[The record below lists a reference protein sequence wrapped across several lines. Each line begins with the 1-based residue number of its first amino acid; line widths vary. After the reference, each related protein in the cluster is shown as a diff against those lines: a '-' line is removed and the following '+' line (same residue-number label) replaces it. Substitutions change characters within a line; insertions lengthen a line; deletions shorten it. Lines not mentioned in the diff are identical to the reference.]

1 VIVPYL
7 HLAIGQGFLSLGAL
21 PEMLA
26 TFTRSD
32 VAPGAVDPFW
42 YRWATVQGTHAL
54 FGVVLALRWPRW
66 AGWAFTL
73 WAAKEAAF
81 DIPNGGGAV
90 FVALDSLADLGAG
103 ALGFAFGRTYIC
115 HVHRQPC

>member
-1 VIVPYL
+1 M
-7 HLAIGQGFLSLGAL
+7 L
-21 PEMLA
+21 PDILA

-32 VAPGAVDPFW
+32 VTPGMVDPFW

-66 AGWAFTL
+66 AGWVFTL
-73 WAAKEAAF
+73 WAAKEASF

-90 FVALDSLADLGAG
+90 LVTLDSLADLGVG
-103 ALGFAFGRTYIC
+103 ALGFAFGRACIRRA
-115 HVHRQPC
+115 HG